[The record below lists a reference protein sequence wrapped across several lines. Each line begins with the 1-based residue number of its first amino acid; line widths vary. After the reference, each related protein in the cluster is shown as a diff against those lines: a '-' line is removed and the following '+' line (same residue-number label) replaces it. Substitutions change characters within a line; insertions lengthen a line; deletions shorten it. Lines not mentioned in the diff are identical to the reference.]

1 MNQIKK
7 QGIVILLFFPLFS
20 FSCDICG
27 NYMGLTPYDNKNIV
41 SFLHRYRVYNGYRN
55 HQSHSQFFPT
65 GAYKVNHNSLSDSL
79 SLSKEYS
86 SKDFESFKIFELR
99 LKYFVANRME
109 LTIFLPIMNNKSRNN
124 EAEFNSTGIGD
135 FSFFV
140 GYHVI
145 KPNLEKKTKHKLIL
159 NVGIKL
165 PTGNYMVHDSNINR
179 LPFEMQLG
187 SGSID
192 GLFGVNYLWMKKN
205 IGINA
210 NANLKLNGKNSFNEQ
225 LAGSTTN
232 FISIFYKVPIKKL
245 YLYPAVN
252 FNYEYAKGLYTHKV
266 LDKVTGINSLLI
278 GPGFEM
284 YYKQVS
290 FNASCQLTV
299 RENRFENQ
307 LKNTGRLTF
316 GVNYNFE
323 SKRTNN

>member
-55 HQSHSQFFPT
+55 YQTQGHFFPT

-79 SLSKEYS
+79 RKEYS

-99 LKYFVANRME
+99 LKYFVAKRME
-109 LTIFLPIMNNKSRNN
+109 LNVFLPIMNNKSLSNGVFFSNTGLGDMSLFAGYHLIRPNN
-124 EAEFNSTGIGD
+124 E
-135 FSFFV
+135 
-140 GYHVI
+140 
-145 KPNLEKKTKHKLIL
+145 KKIKHKLIL
-159 NVGIKL
+159 NLGIKL
-165 PTGNYMVHDSNINR
+165 PTGNDRVHDSNINR
-179 LPFEMQLG
+179 LPFEMQSG
-187 SGSID
+187 SGSFD
-192 GLFGVNYLWMKKN
+192 GLLGINYLWMKKKLGVN
-205 IGINA
+205 TS
-210 NANLKLNGKNSFNEQ
+210 ANLKWNGKNKFNEQ
-225 LAGSTTN
+225 LAISTTN
-232 FISIFYKVPIKKL
+232 FVSVFYKIPIKKFS
-245 YLYPAVN
+245 LYPTLIL
-252 FNYEYAKGLYTHKV
+252 NYEFTKGLYTHKI
-266 LDKVTGINSLLI
+266 LDNVTAINSLLI

-307 LKNTGRLTF
+307 LKNTGRLTL
-316 GVNYNFE
+316 GINYNFE
-323 SKRTNN
+323 SKQRAKN